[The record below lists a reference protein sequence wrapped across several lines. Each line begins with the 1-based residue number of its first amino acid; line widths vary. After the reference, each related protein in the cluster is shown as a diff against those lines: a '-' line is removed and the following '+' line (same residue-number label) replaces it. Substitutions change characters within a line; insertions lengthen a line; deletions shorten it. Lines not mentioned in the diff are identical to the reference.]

1 MSVAG
6 LDDSRHKSG
15 AAGKIL
21 GQIPAWLWFGAGLFL
36 LFVIG
41 GNRALQ
47 DADTYWQIVVGQ
59 WIIDHRAF
67 PTVDIYSFTKTGA
80 PWISSSWLAQV
91 LYAASYRAFGWA
103 GPVMLAGLA
112 TASAFALLA
121 QILGKRFAPIHAVI
135 VAMAATVLSAYHF
148 IARPHLLALPVMVL
162 WVYGL
167 VRASANA
174 ARHRS
179 CCCR

>member
-1 MSVAG
+1 MSLAG
-6 LDDSRHKSG
+6 LDDSRHKPS

-67 PTVDIYSFTKTGA
+67 RLSISIRSQTGA
-80 PWISSSWLAQV
+80 PWIRRLRW
-91 LYAASYRAFGWA
+91 RRCC
-103 GPVMLAGLA
+103 M
-112 TASAFALLA
+112 
-121 QILGKRFAPIHAVI
+121 
-135 VAMAATVLSAYHF
+135 
-148 IARPHLLALPVMVL
+148 PHLPRI
-162 WVYGL
+162 G
-167 VRASANA
+167 
-174 ARHRS
+174 
-179 CCCR
+179 